1 MFRVKLNFPDRK
13 RNAKSE
19 SHAMGEGSP
28 DLRRPSSHHL
38 TREDLCRT
46 FKEKVW
52 CKSNTDTP
60 DRAL

>member
-1 MFRVKLNFPDRK
+1 MFRVKLNFTVRERHIESD
-13 RNAKSE
+13 
-19 SHAMGEGSP
+19 SHATGE
-28 DLRRPSSHHL
+28 DRTDVLRPNDQHL

-52 CKSNTDTP
+52 CKSNTDTS

>member
-1 MFRVKLNFPDRK
+1 MFRVKLNFTARE
-13 RNAKSE
+13 RNVKSD
-19 SHAMGEGSP
+19 SHATGEGRP
-28 DLRRPSSHHL
+28 NLRRPNSLHL

-52 CKSNTDTP
+52 CKSNADKP